1 MAQGKAFTEEQK
13 NTIIQ
18 SLQDYLELGF
28 SRNRACKMVGL
39 SPVTLHNWIQADES
53 LGIKIEGWQNAVN
66 KVVIANLRDAI
77 LKESEMDDARKETT
91 KWWAERRMRQDFA
104 TKVENENNNNTKLEI
119 TFDNAFN
126 ETPQQTK
133 GNSGESEEV

>member
-1 MAQGKAFTEEQK
+1 MQGKAFTEEQK
-13 NTIIQ
+13 DTIIQ

-39 SPVTLHNWIQADES
+39 SPVTLFNWIKADES
-53 LGIKIEGWQNAVN
+53 LGIKIEGWQNSVN

-77 LKESEMDDARKETT
+77 LKEAEMDDSRKDTS
-91 KWWAERRMRQDFA
+91 KWWAERRMRKDFA

-126 ETPQQTK
+126 DSTFEA
-133 GNSGESEEV
+133 ERHSEI